1 MHELD
6 RAFKTFVGLQPNCV
20 LALLF
25 GKDRQVVLKEIA
37 DPQINLPELRGD
49 KALVVEENGEE
60 RILLLEAM
68 THPEP
73 DKLFTLALK
82 ALGMQY
88 LQQRKSVVVVISLE
102 QRFGPLAPE
111 NLLRLQLSNN
121 EQLDHLGA
129 IVLRLNSVEELQAWL
144 NNSAATHGVN

>member
-49 KALVVEENGEE
+49 KVLVVEENGEE
-60 RILLLEAM
+60 RFLLLEVM

-73 DKLFTLALK
+73 DKLFTFALK

-88 LQQRKSVVVVISLE
+88 LQQRKSVVVVIYLE

-111 NLLRLQLSNN
+111 NLLRLSNN
-121 EQLDHLGA
+121 EQLDRLGA